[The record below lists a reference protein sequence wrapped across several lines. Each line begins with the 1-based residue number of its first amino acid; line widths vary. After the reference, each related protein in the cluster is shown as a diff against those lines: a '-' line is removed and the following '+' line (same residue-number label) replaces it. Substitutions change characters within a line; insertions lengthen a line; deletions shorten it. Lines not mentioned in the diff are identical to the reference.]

1 MGKKMANSRIDLIGQ
16 NGNDGLHYGMAIA
29 EVETALESTQDE
41 KTGEDID
48 LIVESVR
55 AKLLQRSQFGLQK
68 YGVGLDR
75 GDLTT
80 VDWLTLA
87 QEEAM
92 DLANY
97 LEVLIQDEVR
107 KGAKHGA

>member
-1 MGKKMANSRIDLIGQ
+1 MGKKMTNSRIDLIGQ
-16 NGNDGLHYGMAIA
+16 NGNDGLHYGMPIA
-29 EVETALESTQDE
+29 EAE
-41 KTGEDID
+41 KTGEGID
-48 LIVESVR
+48 PIAESVR
-55 AKLLQRSQFGLQK
+55 TKILHRSQFGLQK

-80 VDWLTLA
+80 LDWLIHA

-92 DLANY
+92 DLAAY

>member
-1 MGKKMANSRIDLIGQ
+1 MGKKMTNSRIDLIGQ

-29 EVETALESTQDE
+29 EAETALESTQNE
-41 KTGEDID
+41 KTGEGID
-48 LIVESVR
+48 PIAESVR
-55 AKLLQRSQFGLQK
+55 KKILQRSQFGLQK

-80 VDWLTLA
+80 LDWLTLA

>member
-1 MGKKMANSRIDLIGQ
+1 MGKKMTNSRIDLIGQ
-16 NGNDGLHYGMAIA
+16 NGNDGLHYGMPIA
-29 EVETALESTQDE
+29 EAETALESTQDE
-41 KTGEDID
+41 KTCEGID
-48 LIVESVR
+48 PIAESVR
-55 AKLLQRSQFGLQK
+55 TKILHRSQFGLQK

-80 VDWLTLA
+80 LDWLTLA

-97 LEVLIQDEVR
+97 LEVLIQQLNKRDR
-107 KGAKHGA
+107 I